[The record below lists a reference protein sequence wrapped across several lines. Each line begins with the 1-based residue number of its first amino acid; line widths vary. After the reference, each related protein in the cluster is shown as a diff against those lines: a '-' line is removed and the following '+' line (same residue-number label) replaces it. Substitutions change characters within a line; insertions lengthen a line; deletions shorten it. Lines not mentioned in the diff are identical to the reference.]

1 MNKDILLASKVK
13 EKGGRAFYV
22 GGYVRDLLLNIPN
35 KDIDI
40 EVHGIAEKDLVAIL
54 NEIGEVDYYGRSFG
68 IYALRHEDIEVAL
81 PRSEKVLGTGHR
93 DFEISVDPDM
103 GYKNAALRRD
113 FTINALMMDVLSHE
127 ILDYFNGADDLNKG
141 IIRHVNDVS
150 FVEDPL
156 RVYRA
161 AQFASRFGFKIDER
175 TVELFKGIDTFV
187 LSRERIEEELKKAL
201 LKAEKAEIFFECLKE
216 MNQKDVWFKGVNNLS
231 CLMKYESNRI
241 NADNKYYFMVLLLAL
256 DNGLD
261 FIEAFSNNRE
271 LKAYVKRY
279 YELYELINNRTLFTE
294 RYLKDSFDDFV
305 YILSADEKVKVNS
318 YLENIDKIKLNL
330 VSGNE
335 LLRRN
340 IKPGEN
346 FGRALRDINRLIIE
360 GMDKEKAMGV
370 ILKEFSE
377 K

>member
-93 DFEISVDPDM
+93 DFEISVNPDM

-127 ILDYFNGADDLNKG
+127 ILDYFNGTDDLNKG

-150 FVEDPL
+150 FAEDPL

-175 TVELFKGIDTFV
+175 TVELCKGIDTFV

-201 LKAEKAEIFFECLKE
+201 LKAERAEIFFECLKE

-330 VSGNE
+330 VSGDE

-360 GMDKEKAMGV
+360 GMDKKKAIGV

>member
-127 ILDYFNGADDLNKG
+127 ILDYFNGTYDLNKG

-175 TVELFKGIDTFV
+175 TVELCKGIDTFV

-201 LKAEKAEIFFECLKE
+201 LKAERAEIFFECLKE

-330 VSGNE
+330 VGGDE

-360 GMDKEKAMGV
+360 GMDKEKVIGV

>member
-127 ILDYFNGADDLNKG
+127 ILDYFNGTDDLNKG

-175 TVELFKGIDTFV
+175 TVELCKGIDTFV

-201 LKAEKAEIFFECLKE
+201 LKAERAEIFFECLKE

-330 VSGNE
+330 VGGDE

-340 IKPGEN
+340 IRPGEN

-360 GMDKEKAMGV
+360 GMDKKKAIGV

>member
-93 DFEISVDPDM
+93 DFEISVNPDM

-127 ILDYFNGADDLNKG
+127 ILDYFNGTDDLNKG

-150 FVEDPL
+150 FAEDPL

-175 TVELFKGIDTFV
+175 TVELCKGIDTFV

-201 LKAEKAEIFFECLKE
+201 LKAERAEIFFECLKE

-330 VSGNE
+330 VSGDE

-346 FGRALRDINRLIIE
+346 FGRVLRDINRLIIE
-360 GMDKEKAMGV
+360 GMDKKKAIGV

>member
-113 FTINALMMDVLSHE
+113 FTINALMIDVLSHE
-127 ILDYFNGADDLNKG
+127 ILDYFNGTDDLNKG

-175 TVELFKGIDTFV
+175 TVELCKGIDTFV

-201 LKAEKAEIFFECLKE
+201 LKAERAEIFFECLKE

-330 VSGNE
+330 VSGDE

>member
-127 ILDYFNGADDLNKG
+127 ILDYFNGTDDLNKG

-175 TVELFKGIDTFV
+175 TVELCRGIDTFV

-201 LKAEKAEIFFECLKE
+201 LKAERAEIFFECLKE

-330 VSGNE
+330 VSGDE

-346 FGRALRDINRLIIE
+346 FGRVLRDINRLIIE
-360 GMDKEKAMGV
+360 GMDKEKAIGV

>member
-68 IYALRHEDIEVAL
+68 IYALRHEDIEVAM

-127 ILDYFNGADDLNKG
+127 ILDYFNGTDDLNKG

-175 TVELFKGIDTFV
+175 TVELCKGIDTFV

-201 LKAEKAEIFFECLKE
+201 LKAERAEIFFEYLKE

-330 VSGNE
+330 VSGDE

-360 GMDKEKAMGV
+360 GMDKKKAIGV

>member
-127 ILDYFNGADDLNKG
+127 ILDYFNGTDDLNKG

-175 TVELFKGIDTFV
+175 TVELCRGIDTFV

-201 LKAEKAEIFFECLKE
+201 LKAERAEIFFECLKE

-305 YILSADEKVKVNS
+305 YILSADEKVKVNG

>member
-127 ILDYFNGADDLNKG
+127 ILDYFNGTDDLNKG

-175 TVELFKGIDTFV
+175 TVELCKGIDTFV

-330 VSGNE
+330 VSGDE

-340 IKPGEN
+340 IRPGEN

-360 GMDKEKAMGV
+360 GMDKKKAIGV

>member
-127 ILDYFNGADDLNKG
+127 ILDYFNGTDDLNKG

-175 TVELFKGIDTFV
+175 TVELCKGIDTFV

-201 LKAEKAEIFFECLKE
+201 LKAERAEIFFECLKE

-330 VSGNE
+330 VSGDE

-346 FGRALRDINRLIIE
+346 FGRALRDINRLIID
-360 GMDKEKAMGV
+360 GMNKEKAIGV

>member
-150 FVEDPL
+150 FAEDPL

-175 TVELFKGIDTFV
+175 TVELCRGIDTFV

-201 LKAEKAEIFFECLKE
+201 LKAERAEIFFECLKE

-346 FGRALRDINRLIIE
+346 FGRALRDINRLIIV

>member
-103 GYKNAALRRD
+103 GYMNAALRRD

-175 TVELFKGIDTFV
+175 TVELCRGIDTFV

-201 LKAEKAEIFFECLKE
+201 LKAERAEIFFECLKE

-360 GMDKEKAMGV
+360 GMDKEKAIGV

>member
-127 ILDYFNGADDLNKG
+127 ILDYFNGTDDLNKG
-141 IIRHVNDVS
+141 IIRHVNDAS

-175 TVELFKGIDTFV
+175 TVELCRGIDTFV

-201 LKAEKAEIFFECLKE
+201 LKAERAEIFFECLKE

-360 GMDKEKAMGV
+360 GMDKKKAIGV

>member
-103 GYKNAALRRD
+103 GYMNAALRRD

-127 ILDYFNGADDLNKG
+127 ILDYFNGTDDLNKG

-175 TVELFKGIDTFV
+175 TVELCKGIDTFV

-201 LKAEKAEIFFECLKE
+201 LKAERAEIFFECLKE

-305 YILSADEKVKVNS
+305 YILSADEKAKVNS

-330 VSGNE
+330 VSGDE

-360 GMDKEKAMGV
+360 GMDKKKAIGV

>member
-127 ILDYFNGADDLNKG
+127 ILDYFNGTDDLNKG

-161 AQFASRFGFKIDER
+161 AQFASRFSFKIDER
-175 TVELFKGIDTFV
+175 TVELCKGIDTFV

-201 LKAEKAEIFFECLKE
+201 LKAERAEIFFECLKE

-330 VSGNE
+330 VSGDE

-360 GMDKEKAMGV
+360 GMDKKKAIGV

>member
-127 ILDYFNGADDLNKG
+127 ILDYFNGTDDLNKG

-175 TVELFKGIDTFV
+175 TVELCKGIDTFV

-201 LKAEKAEIFFECLKE
+201 LKAERAEIFFECLKE

-330 VSGNE
+330 VSGDE

-346 FGRALRDINRLIIE
+346 FGRVLRDINRLIIE
-360 GMDKEKAMGV
+360 GMNKEKAIGV

>member
-127 ILDYFNGADDLNKG
+127 ILDYFNGTYDLNKG

-175 TVELFKGIDTFV
+175 TVELCKGIDTFV

-201 LKAEKAEIFFECLKE
+201 LKAERAEIFFECLKE

-330 VSGNE
+330 VSGDE

-346 FGRALRDINRLIIE
+346 FGRVLRDINRLIIE
-360 GMDKEKAMGV
+360 GMDKKKAIGV

>member
-93 DFEISVDPDM
+93 DFEISVNPDM

-127 ILDYFNGADDLNKG
+127 ILDYFNGTDDLNKG

-175 TVELFKGIDTFV
+175 TVELCKGIDTFV

-201 LKAEKAEIFFECLKE
+201 LKAERAEIFFECLKE

-360 GMDKEKAMGV
+360 GMDKEKAIGV

>member
-93 DFEISVDPDM
+93 DFEISVNPDM
-103 GYKNAALRRD
+103 GYKKAALRRD

-127 ILDYFNGADDLNKG
+127 ILDYFNGTDDLNKG

-175 TVELFKGIDTFV
+175 TVELCKGIDTFV

-201 LKAEKAEIFFECLKE
+201 LKAERAEIFFECLKE

-330 VSGNE
+330 VSGDE

-360 GMDKEKAMGV
+360 GMDKEKAIGV

>member
-127 ILDYFNGADDLNKG
+127 ILDYFNGTDDLNKG

-175 TVELFKGIDTFV
+175 TVELCKGIDTFV

-201 LKAEKAEIFFECLKE
+201 LKAERAEIFFECLKE

-330 VSGNE
+330 VSGDE

-340 IKPGEN
+340 IRPGEN

-360 GMDKEKAMGV
+360 GMDKKKAIGV

>member
-127 ILDYFNGADDLNKG
+127 ILDYFNGTDDLNKG

-175 TVELFKGIDTFV
+175 TVELCKGIDTFV

-201 LKAEKAEIFFECLKE
+201 LKAERAEIFFECLKE

-305 YILSADEKVKVNS
+305 YILSADERVKVNS

-330 VSGNE
+330 VSGDE

-360 GMDKEKAMGV
+360 GMNKEKAIGV

>member
-81 PRSEKVLGTGHR
+81 PRSEKVLGTGHK

-103 GYKNAALRRD
+103 GYMNAALRRD

-127 ILDYFNGADDLNKG
+127 ILDYFNGTDDLNKG

-175 TVELFKGIDTFV
+175 TVELCKGIDTFV

-201 LKAEKAEIFFECLKE
+201 LKAERAEIFFECLKE

-360 GMDKEKAMGV
+360 GMDKKKAIGV